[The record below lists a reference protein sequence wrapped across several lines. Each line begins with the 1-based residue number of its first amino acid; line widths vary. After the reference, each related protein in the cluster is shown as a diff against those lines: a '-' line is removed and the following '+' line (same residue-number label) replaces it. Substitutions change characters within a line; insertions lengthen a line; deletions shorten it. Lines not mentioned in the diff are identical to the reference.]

1 MNDTDLAALITDFGK
16 QHAAD
21 NDNLKTRIGELEKR
35 AANERDRSESSSV
48 ESIAQKLV
56 DHPDFNQFN
65 GGRARA
71 KVAVESAAITT
82 ANSTVGAGRSAGTSL
97 IQADRQAGI
106 ITAPE
111 RAMTVRDLL
120 APGTTTSN
128 NIEYIRE
135 TGFTN
140 NAAPVAETTQKP
152 YSDLTFDMANAP
164 VRTIA
169 HLFKISKQMLDDGP
183 AMISM
188 IDVRGTYGLK
198 LKEEQQLLRGDGT
211 GQNILGL
218 IPQATQFAP
227 AFVPQDST
235 RIDRLRLAILQVRKA
250 EYRAS
255 GIVLNPDD
263 LAQLELTKDADGR
276 YIYVNVVEGGE
287 NRLWKLP
294 VIDSTVMNSGEFLVG
309 AFNIAGQVFDRQ
321 QAVLEVSTENAD
333 DFEKNM
339 ATARIEERL
348 ALAVYRP
355 ESFVHGSFTD

>member
-1 MNDTDLAALITDFGK
+1 MTSIAEMVAEVGEMFNSKAGDLAARIR
-16 QHAAD
+16 
-21 NDNLKTRIGELEKR
+21 NLELR
-35 AANERDRSESSSV
+35 AANDNHEIGSSV
-48 ESIAQKLV
+48 IESIAEKLV
-56 DHPDFNQFN
+56 NSPEFQKFN

-71 KVAVESAAITT
+71 KVSVESAAITT
-82 ANSTVGAGRSAGTSL
+82 ANTTVGAARSAGTSL

-106 ITAPE
+106 ITVPE
-111 RAMTVRDLL
+111 RVMTVRDLL
-120 APGTTTSN
+120 APGRTGSN
-128 NIEYIRE
+128 NIEYVKE
-135 TGFTN
+135 TGYSN
-140 NAAPVAETTQKP
+140 NASPVAETTVKP

-188 IDVRGTYGLK
+188 IDTRGTYGLK
-198 LKEEQQLLRGDGT
+198 LKEEAQLLRGDGT
-211 GQNILGL
+211 GANILGL

-227 AFVPQDST
+227 AFVPQDAT

-309 AFNIAGQVFDRQ
+309 AFNIAGQIFDRQ
-321 QAVLEVSTENAD
+321 QAVLELSTENVD